1 MRSPNTFAILFWVY
15 SSRAKN
21 HETKIYVR
29 ITVNGKKVN
38 MSLKYKVD
46 IRIWD
51 AKRQRA
57 KGNSEASRT
66 LNLYLDRVHSQLVQC
81 YQDLVLNGEL
91 VTAELIKSNYLGEGE
106 TGKSLQELIDYHRTK
121 TAITFAKETIENYGT
136 TEGYLQ
142 KFLKK
147 ERKTSDIYLKR
158 LDYKFVCDFV
168 CFLHS
173 YWPKG
178 HPKALGHNT
187 VMKHIQRLRKMVTLA
202 YHLEWLDK
210 DPFIR
215 WKSTFEKTHRGFL
228 SENELSNLENYQFLS
243 ERLERVRDLFVFSCY
258 TGISYIDLIQL
269 SDDNLV
275 KGIDGYDWII
285 SKRQKTKGSIK
296 VPILEKAQRLL
307 DKYQGHPMAL
317 VSGTLFPVITN
328 EKVNFY
334 LKEIAV
340 ACGIKKNL
348 TFHMARHTFATTVTL
363 TNGVPIETV
372 SKMLGHTK
380 IATTQIYAKVIE
392 RKVSEDVEILKMKL
406 TAQET
411 KRKEDL
417 SPK

>member
-1 MRSPNTFAILFWVY
+1 MRSPDTFAILFWVY
-15 SSRAKN
+15 TSRAKN
-21 HETKIYVR
+21 HETRIYTR
-29 ITVNGKKVN
+29 ITVNGIRSTI
-38 MSLKYKVD
+38 SLKYHADV
-46 IRIWD
+46 RTWD

-66 LNLYLDRVHSQLVQC
+66 LNLYLDRVRSQLVQC
-81 YQDLVLNGEL
+81 YQDLVLQGEL
-91 VTAELIKSNYLGEGE
+91 VTAELIKSNYLGEGDS
-106 TGKSLQELIDYHRTK
+106 GKTLQELIDYHRTK
-121 TAITFAKETIENYGT
+121 TASTFAKGTIENYSI

-142 KFLKK
+142 KFLRK
-147 ERKTSDIYLKR
+147 ERKTSDIYLKQ
-158 LDYKFVCDFV
+158 LDYKFVCDFE

-215 WKSTFEKTHRGFL
+215 WKSTFEKTQRGFL
-228 SENELSNLENYQFLS
+228 SVNELSNLETYQYLG

-275 KGIDGYDWII
+275 KGIDGYNWII

-296 VPILEKAQRLL
+296 VPILEKAQRLI
-307 DKYQGHPMAL
+307 DKYHGHPMAM
-317 VSGTLFPVITN
+317 VSETLFPVITN

-348 TFHMARHTFATTVTL
+348 TFHMARHTFATTITL

-372 SKMLGHTK
+372 SKLLGHTK
-380 IATTQIYAKVIE
+380 IATTQVYAKVIE
-392 RKVSEDVEILKMKL
+392 RKVSKDMEILKLKL
-406 TAQET
+406 KAQET
-411 KRKEDL
+411 KRREDL
-417 SPK
+417 GSK